1 MRSFFSLIVFLKV
14 DYEHNTANWPTKK
27 REGEGERERGRGEKE
42 GREAGRE
49 THTFLRATRLVM
61 KHSS

>member
-1 MRSFFSLIVFLKV
+1 M
-14 DYEHNTANWPTKK
+14 NTILLTGLPK